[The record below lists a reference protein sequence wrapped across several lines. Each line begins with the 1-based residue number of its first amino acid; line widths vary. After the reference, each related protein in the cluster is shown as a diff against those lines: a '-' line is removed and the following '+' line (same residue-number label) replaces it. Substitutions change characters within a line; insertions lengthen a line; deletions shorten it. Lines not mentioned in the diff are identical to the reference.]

1 MAPRERATPEAYP
14 YAKSTVVV
22 PTEAEAISDMATS
35 TIFNDYE
42 ATDIS
47 LVQGPPPGANTY
59 FPSQPFSVPT
69 PTEMPHYS
77 DSLFSIQLPRQPTAG
92 IRHPVLDTPHGEYSG
107 AEGSSSG
114 DTDTPE
120 SVIPTVFVT
129 TFKGDPD
136 KPKIVYKE
144 NETTANTTTEGTVIA
159 ESTMITPRLSEKV
172 VHSQQTDSMK
182 DLGFPQD
189 INLLFV
195 KVKDQNQS
203 GRSDR
208 SF

>member
-22 PTEAEAISDMATS
+22 PTEATEISDMATP
-35 TIFNDYE
+35 TTFKDYGDNE
-42 ATDIS
+42 NS
-47 LVQGPPPGANTY
+47 LVQGAPPGAGTY

-69 PTEMPHYS
+69 TTEMPHYL

-107 AEGSSSG
+107 AEDSSSG

-120 SVIPTVFVT
+120 SVIPTSPVFVT

-144 NETTANTTTEGTVIA
+144 NETTANTTTKGSVIA

-172 VHSQQTDSMK
+172 VHSQQIDSTK
-182 DLGFPQD
+182 DLGFPLD
-189 INLLFV
+189 INMLFV
-195 KVKDQNQS
+195 NIKDQNQS
-203 GRSDR
+203 GGSDR
-208 SF
+208 